1 MREKL
6 HKLLDMVLDA
16 SEQGIDLALDIRPLT
31 VIGVSDASDLDKLYL
46 KSWSFEGN
54 VILGDIVKET
64 KEYIKNYTK

>member
-1 MREKL
+1 
-6 HKLLDMVLDA
+6 
-16 SEQGIDLALDIRPLT
+16 LDIRPLT